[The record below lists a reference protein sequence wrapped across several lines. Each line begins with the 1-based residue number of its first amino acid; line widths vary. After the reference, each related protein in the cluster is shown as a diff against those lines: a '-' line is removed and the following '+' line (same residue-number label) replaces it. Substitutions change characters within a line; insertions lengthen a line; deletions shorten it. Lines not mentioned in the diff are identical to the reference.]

1 MSAARSRRTC
11 SRTMLRWGARSS
23 STQPFAGRRSTC
35 ASIGGCRLQS
45 KRSEVRE
52 TLRPRGRAC
61 LRGCLAD
68 VFGKR
73 IIETRLHRNVTVREE
88 NASAALEV
96 MSRFAAN
103 PRWLVYL
110 PPTMSPPETS
120 RRPGLLEHPDEAFA
134 YFRREGVVRV
144 VCEEKHMGSRAVV
157 VACRD
162 AAVAKTRFGVATG
175 EAGVV
180 VTRTGR
186 RFFTDAK
193 IEMEFLDRLRAALGE
208 SGFWDEHKTDWAPPR
223 LRTDALV
230 GEGAGVDPR
239 PVRGR

>member
-73 IIETRLHRNVTVREE
+73 IIETRLHRNVTLREE
-88 NASAALEV
+88 NSVAALEA

-110 PPTMSPPETS
+110 PPTMSPPETTKQPS
-120 RRPGLLEHPDEAFA
+120 LLEHPAEAFG
-134 YFRREGVVRV
+134 YFRHLGVPKV

-157 VACRD
+157 IVCRD
-162 AAVAKTRFGVATG
+162 ENVIRRRFGVVGEDTG
-175 EAGVV
+175 ICY
-180 VTRTGR
+180 TRTGR
-186 RFFTDAK
+186 RFFDDPPV
-193 IEMEFLDRLRAALGE
+193 ERELLG
-208 SGFWDEHKTDWAPPR
+208 
-223 LRTDALV
+223 V
-230 GEGAGVDPR
+230 VC
-239 PVRGR
+239 